1 MKLVHFVRKIHG
13 LGQLVQGYQKDPC
26 QNSKLPDYHYLNV
39 SLTPVQIDGLSRK
52 IDDFQPRRML
62 HQMYKEN
69 KISLADESSIDE
81 FCKKFVIEKE
91 IIERSIE
98 HIQLLDIKKKKRLEE
113 RRMEVQQE
121 ESKQY
126 GEIDWELMCNKNILA
141 KLRVKTLNKYLE
153 YHKMEKYTKL
163 KKKEK
168 IKVISHHVAFKTLKL
183 TVQDEINDSDSSD
196 SDDQEDSD
204 DDDVVDFVGDDDYN
218 SDKDDNKTDG
228 TSDSNM
234 GDETDNSQ
242 EFNVNKLFVTT
253 RSGRS
258 NQS

>member
-1 MKLVHFVRKIHG
+1 M
-13 LGQLVQGYQKDPC
+13 
-26 QNSKLPDYHYLNV
+26 

-52 IDDFQPRRML
+52 IDDFQPRKML

-69 KISLADESSIDE
+69 KISLADESSIDQ
-81 FCKKFVIEKE
+81 FCKTFIIEKE
-91 IIERSIE
+91 IIKRSTE
-98 HIQLLDIKKKKRLEE
+98 HIQLLAIKKKKRLEE
-113 RRMEVQQE
+113 GRMKVQQE
-121 ESKQY
+121 ESKHY
-126 GEIDWELMCNKNILA
+126 REIDWELMCNKNILA

-153 YHKMEKYTKL
+153 YHKMEKYTKV

-183 TVQDEINDSDSSD
+183 AVQDEIIGNDGEDDEDPNPDSDSSD

-234 GDETDNSQ
+234 GGETDNSQ
-242 EFNVNKLFVTT
+242 EFNVNELFVTT
-253 RSGRS
+253 RSGRFTKS
-258 NQS
+258 WKCSYFK

>member
-1 MKLVHFVRKIHG
+1 M
-13 LGQLVQGYQKDPC
+13 
-26 QNSKLPDYHYLNV
+26 
-39 SLTPVQIDGLSRK
+39 SLIPVQIDGLSRK

-98 HIQLLDIKKKKRLEE
+98 HIQLLGIKKKKRLEE

-183 TVQDEINDSDSSD
+183 TVQDEIIGNDGEDDEDPNHDSDSSD

-204 DDDVVDFVGDDDYN
+204 DDDVVDFVGDNDYK
-218 SDKDDNKTDG
+218 SDKHDNKTDG